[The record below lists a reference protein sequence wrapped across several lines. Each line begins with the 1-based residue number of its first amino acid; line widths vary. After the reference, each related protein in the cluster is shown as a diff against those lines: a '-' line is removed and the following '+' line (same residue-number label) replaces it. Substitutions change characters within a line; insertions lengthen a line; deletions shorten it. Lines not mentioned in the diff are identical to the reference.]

1 MSEIDDQLLIE
12 MFAIPEK
19 RNQAFKM
26 LMEKYQRRI
35 YFHIR
40 KMVIDHD
47 DADDVTQN
55 TFIKIYYGLEN
66 FRGESQ
72 LFTWMYRIA
81 TNESLVLL
89 KARKKRNSI
98 SIDETEITLPS
109 HDDHDPLLSGDKMER
124 KLLKAID
131 TLPDKQKLVFNMKY
145 FDNLKYEEMSEIL
158 GTSVGALK
166 ASFFHAVNKIEKF
179 LNDD

>member
-1 MSEIDDQLLIE
+1 MPELEDQLIIDL
-12 MFAIPEK
+12 FAIPEK
-19 RNQAFKM
+19 RNEAFRL

-55 TFIKIYYGLEN
+55 TFIKIYQGMEH

-81 TNESLVLL
+81 TNESLIFLN
-89 KARKKRNSI
+89 ARKKRNSI
-98 SIDETEITLPS
+98 SIDESDIPLPA
-109 HDDHDPLLSGDKMER
+109 HNDHDPLMSGDKMER
-124 KLLKAID
+124 KLLRAID
-131 TLPDKQKLVFNMKY
+131 TLPAKQKLVFNMRY
-145 FDNLKYEEMSEIL
+145 FDNLKYEEISEIL

-166 ASFFHAVNKIEKF
+166 ASFFHAVNKIEKM
-179 LNDD
+179 LTED

>member
-1 MSEIDDQLLIE
+1 MPEPDDQLLIE
-12 MFAIPEK
+12 MFAVPEK
-19 RNQAFKM
+19 RNQAFKL

-81 TNESLVLL
+81 TNESLVFLNA
-89 KARKKRNSI
+89 KKKRNNI
-98 SIDETEITLPS
+98 SIDESEISLPA
-109 HDDHDPLLSGDKMER
+109 HHDHDPLLSGDKMER

-145 FDNLKYEEMSEIL
+145 FDNLKYEEISEIL

-166 ASFFHAVNKIEKF
+166 ASFFHAVNKLEKI
-179 LNDD
+179 LGED